1 MPQSGPVGSIQERI
15 PLMVQQKRGA
25 LQPRWQMDYYRLIV
39 ATLCCCLLLS
49 LLLAPRLYAGP
60 SSSGSDVPVRLGD
73 QTLFMIHTG
82 LATFDAAARAQAI
95 ETRLARLTKAH
106 PSIIQNITVEDHEQT
121 SYIVTP
127 NEVLY
132 VVTENEAKAA
142 GRPRQ
147 ALAEEQAAKI
157 REVLLTSLQA
167 SKLVEPASTI
177 GLRDL
182 LWAGLA
188 TALLIFIA
196 VALRVFY
203 PLLSQM
209 IQNWRGTRL
218 RALSF
223 RSVELFS
230 ASQLTNGLLLLTR
243 LFRIVIAALT
253 LYLYMHFMLG
263 LFPWTRNLET
273 TILNQLAAPLEHS
286 ETLRANLGALFF
298 GILFALIATGVFLA
312 VLKFLQ
318 QLFPR
323 ILKAVSGW
331 GKRRLPT
338 LKIQRVELLSAEQV
352 TEGLLGFL
360 QVVRLVAVAFLIYFY
375 ATSLLGFFPWTRKLS
390 VALLGYFI
398 APIKTIGTA
407 FASALPDI
415 IAIAVIV
422 LVTRYIIKLIHM
434 FFVGIERGA
443 ISFSGFHLE
452 WAAPTYKIVR
462 FLVLIFAAVAVF
474 PYIPGSHSEAF
485 KGISVFLGVLVSLGA
500 AGSISNIVAGV
511 VLTYMRPFQVADRV
525 KIADTVGDVT
535 EKTLLVTRIRT
546 IKNVDITIP
555 NSLILGAHIVNYSSI
570 SLSPGALILNT
581 SVTIG
586 YDVPWRTVHDLL
598 KQAAIATTNVLA
610 DPEPFVLQTALNDF
624 NVAYELNACT
634 GAPNK
639 MAVTYSELHQNIQ
652 DKFNEA
658 GVEIM
663 SPHYAQ
669 IRDGNKTAIP
679 DEYLPKTYQAPG
691 IRVEGIGKFLGMPP
705 APPTSPSEPKT

>member
-1 MPQSGPVGSIQERI
+1 MPQSDPVRSIQERV
-15 PLMVQQKRGA
+15 PPMVQHKRGS
-25 LQPRWQMDYYRLIV
+25 LQPRSRMVCRGLPV
-39 ATLCCCLLLS
+39 AMFCFLFLS
-49 LLLAPRLYAGP
+49 LLLTPGLYADP
-60 SSSGSDVPVRLGD
+60 SSSRPGVPVRLGD
-73 QTLFMIHTG
+73 QTLFTIHTG
-82 LATFDAAARAQAI
+82 LANFDAAARAQAI

-106 PSIIQNITVEDHEQT
+106 RSIIQNITVEDHEQT

-147 ALAEEQAAKI
+147 ALAEEQAVKI
-157 REVLLTSLQA
+157 REALLVSIQA
-167 SKLVEPASTI
+167 ASRLETAPPVRF
-177 GLRDL
+177 RDI
-182 LWAGLA
+182 LWAGVA
-188 TALLIFIA
+188 TALLIFMG
-196 VALRVFY
+196 VALRVLF
-203 PLLSQM
+203 PLLLQALE
-209 IQNWRGTRL
+209 NWRGTRL
-218 RALSF
+218 RAFSL
-223 RSVELFS
+223 RGVEFFS
-230 ASQLTNGLLLLTR
+230 ANQLTDGFLLLSKILRGLLI
-243 LFRIVIAALT
+243 IVA
-253 LYLYMHFMLG
+253 LYLYMHVMLG
-263 LFPWTRNLET
+263 LFPWTRHLET
-273 TILNQLAAPLEHS
+273 TILRQLAAPLEHS
-286 ETLRANLGALFF
+286 ETLRANLIALFF
-298 GILFALIATGVFLA
+298 GILFAVIATGVFLA
-312 VLKFLQ
+312 VLKVFQ

-323 ILKAVSGW
+323 LLDAVSRW
-331 GKRRLPT
+331 GRTKLPS

-360 QVVRLVAVAFLIYFY
+360 RVIRLVAIAFLIYFY

-390 VALLGYFI
+390 FALLGYFVTPI
-398 APIKTIGTA
+398 ATIGAT
-407 FASALPDI
+407 FTSALPDI

-452 WAAPTYKIVR
+452 WATPTYKIVR
-462 FLVLIFAAVAVF
+462 FLVLIFAAVAIF
-474 PYIPGSHSEAF
+474 PYIPGSQSEAF

-570 SLSPGALILNT
+570 SLSPGALVLNT

-624 NVAYELNACT
+624 NVAYELNAYT

-639 MAVTYSELHQNIQ
+639 MAVTYSDLHQNIQ

-663 SPHYAQ
+663 SPHYTQ

-679 DEYLPKTYQAPG
+679 DQYLPKTYQAPG
-691 IRVEGIGKFLGMPP
+691 IRVWPLGPLQSPP
-705 APPTSPSEPKT
+705 AGPPPGEGARGA